1 MANFRFKAGKN
12 FPATFNRL
20 VDQLENGGP
29 DVPDAFAKQKNTG
42 VILVRNATEAEVPR
56 FGVLG
61 LDVPSILPSNNLP
74 EFQNRVIMDGVSPVY
89 ATHRGKFAVLAQP
102 LGVGEVGKAYV
113 SGVFMAYINV
123 TDAAHEYADVK
134 ASQTD
139 KLESYSRGAAR
150 ILWKE
155 SGTGTKWAVVQV
167 GAGIGETIS
176 GKVTSDASGN
186 GKYNGK
192 SFTDVTSDVS
202 ASGNLAESDF
212 GTLSSTEDCLI
223 LNPVELGSS
232 TTGHDVTATANTD
245 KFAIYFTGRLARV
258 NSDGKKVVHA
268 MLFYVGCAE
277 GD

>member
-1 MANFRFKAGKN
+1 MMQYNLNENA
-12 FPATFNRL
+12 L
-20 VDQLENGGP
+20 DQLKKTIRKVNNIKGVGCIVTHLN
-29 DVPDAFAKQKNTG
+29 DNIVIQVPQQAVPPSQTS
-42 VILVRNATEAEVPR
+42 TEAV
-56 FGVLG
+56 
-61 LDVPSILPSNNLP
+61 
-74 EFQNRVIMDGVSPVY
+74 RV
-89 ATHRGKFAVLAQP
+89 
-102 LGVGEVGKAYV
+102 
-113 SGVFMAYINV
+113 
-123 TDAAHEYADVK
+123 
-134 ASQTD
+134 
-139 KLESYSRGAAR
+139 
-150 ILWKE
+150 
-155 SGTGTKWAVVQV
+155 
-167 GAGIGETIS
+167 IS
-176 GKVTSDASGN
+176 GKVTSNAAGN

-277 GD
+277 A